1 MNHGLDARLAGE
13 IRAFALRF
21 TCDAC
26 AHVRADGAC
35 SLGYPNDDHRR
46 TEALDDAIAHAVEE
60 GGGHTAARRVTFCKE
75 FELG

>member
-46 TEALDDAIAHAVEE
+46 TDALDTAID
-60 GGGHTAARRVTFCKE
+60 GGGDATRRLTFCKE